1 MCRHIINAQV
11 FIQSF
16 CCGKWYEC
24 SECHDEV
31 ETDHQFTID
40 RVLRLMCKPC
50 RRVFERDLT
59 SMMESDKFCE
69 QCKNMWCP
77 AGNACGLFLFNVWY
91 CNLLPAW
98 MFSGVTPES
107 LIYTKSKAIMQSMYC
122 TLLDNAGLPPK
133 LMPSP
138 VNYAMTKS
146 KALSQK

>member
-1 MCRHIINAQV
+1 
-11 FIQSF
+11 
-16 CCGKWYEC
+16 
-24 SECHDEV
+24 
-31 ETDHQFTID
+31 
-40 RVLRLMCKPC
+40 
-50 RRVFERDLT
+50 
-59 SMMESDKFCE
+59 MMESDKFCE

-77 AGNACGLFLFNVWY
+77 A
-91 CNLLPAW
+91 
-98 MFSGVTPES
+98 GVTPES